1 MGFEWDEEKATINF
15 RKHGIAFKTATRVFQ
30 DENRLVIYDDEHS
43 RDEDR
48 YITIGKVKNMLFV
61 IYVERAENIRI
72 ISARLATKKEKEMYY
87 GNSIL

>member
-1 MGFEWDEEKATINF
+1 MGFEWNEEKAVKNF
-15 RKHGIAFKTATRVFQ
+15 QKHGIAFRTATRDFQ
-30 DENRLVIYDDEHS
+30 DENRLVIFDDEHS

-48 YITIGKVKNMLFV
+48 YIAIGKVKNVLFV

-72 ISARLATKKEKEMYY
+72 ISARLATKREKEMYY